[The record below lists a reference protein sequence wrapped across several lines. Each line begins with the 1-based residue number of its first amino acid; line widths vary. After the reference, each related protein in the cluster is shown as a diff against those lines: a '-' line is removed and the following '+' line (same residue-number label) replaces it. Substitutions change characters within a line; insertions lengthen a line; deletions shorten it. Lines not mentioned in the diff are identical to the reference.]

1 MTHTVRIIAIDNVT
15 HDVKRIVAEK
25 PEGYTFEPGQATEV
39 AINKEDFKDEKRPF
53 TFTSLPE
60 DEHLELIVKMYER
73 EGVTQKFDQLN
84 TDDELIIGDAWG
96 SIRYKGPG
104 YFIAGGA
111 GVTPF
116 IAILRKLEK
125 DGKMEG
131 NTLLYSNKEE
141 RDIILEVELRQMLG
155 LKFVNTLTQEKNE
168 QYFHGR
174 IDKKFLQDHVKDFS
188 KYFYVCGTMEMTEE
202 VLKNLKELGVKEE
215 QLVYEQ

>member
-15 HDVKRIVAEK
+15 HDVKRIVTEK

-39 AINKEDFKDEKRPF
+39 AINKEGFQDEKRPF

-60 DEHLELIVKMYER
+60 DEHLELIVKMYET
-73 EGVTQKFDQLN
+73 EGVTQEFDKLN
-84 TDDELIIGDAWG
+84 TGDELLIGDAWG
-96 SIRYKGPG
+96 TIRYKGPG

-125 DGKMEG
+125 DGKIEG
-131 NTLLYSNKEE
+131 NTLLYSNKKE

-168 QYFHGR
+168 KYFNGR
-174 IDKKFLQDHVKDFS
+174 IDKKFLQDHVKDLS
-188 KYFYVCGTMEMTEE
+188 KYFYVCGTMEMTEN

>member
-39 AINKEDFKDEKRPF
+39 AINKEGFKDEKRPF

-60 DEHLELIVKMYER
+60 DEHLELTIKMYER
-73 EGVTQKFDQLN
+73 EGVTQEFDNLQTN
-84 TDDELIIGDAWG
+84 DELLIGDSWG
-96 SIRYKGPG
+96 TISYKGPG

-125 DGKMEG
+125 DGKIEG
-131 NTLLYSNKEE
+131 NTLLYSNKKE
-141 RDIILEVELRQMLG
+141 RDIILEIELRQMLG